1 MNINTNEIKLFTKN
15 ETNFDHNGKILN
27 EATSCFVT
35 ESLDGIFDM
44 DLEYPLNDKKQLS
57 GDLVRE
63 NIIKSVFSQTDS
75 RGEQLF
81 TVRKRSLNTKNN
93 RINIYAQAK
102 ARRDLDMN
110 MVLGM
115 ETTSTMNRKQASQM
129 LLNKCVEQEGYYIGN
144 LDTNTKHIS

>member
-1 MNINTNEIKLFTKN
+1 MDRDANEIKLFTKN

-35 ESLDGIFDM
+35 ESLDGIFDL

-93 RINIYAQAK
+93 RINIYAQAP
-102 ARRDLDMN
+102 
-110 MVLGM
+110 
-115 ETTSTMNRKQASQM
+115 T
-129 LLNKCVEQEGYYIGN
+129 
-144 LDTNTKHIS
+144 